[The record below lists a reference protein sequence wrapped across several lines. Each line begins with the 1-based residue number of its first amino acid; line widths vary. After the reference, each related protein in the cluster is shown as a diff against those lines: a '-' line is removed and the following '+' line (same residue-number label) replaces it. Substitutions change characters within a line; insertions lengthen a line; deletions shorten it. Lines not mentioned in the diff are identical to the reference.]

1 MYLGGIVSVFLLKP
15 MRENHS
21 GNPTVSPTVSPT
33 RLRLCGDALT
43 DKLHELRQ
51 PDRQHSKVRNKSRL
65 ELENSK
71 YEDISRLTK
80 TEKLALYRFISQRLK
95 PTVHIVNFYHPS
107 RAKLEADLWRFRI

>member
-15 MRENHS
+15 MPENHS
-21 GNPTVSPTVSPT
+21 GNPTVSPT

-80 TEKLALYRFISQRLK
+80 TETLALYRFISQRLK